1 MVNGSFPHCQ
11 TVSSVWPWFYLNGNG
26 LIGFQDSL
34 GAGMQPQSLM
44 HSNLKDNISAASH
57 TNGDDEEVAKW
68 TRVLPPAGKVWQAS
82 KWRLLQTCD
91 QPSFTFRSVSDFALG
106 ALVQVVCVQHM
117 SQPSQLRTT
126 LILFRLLLT
135 HTSCWTTTMSIQR
148 NTTMYQNG
156 LYLNCRKMVRCN
168 HLILWQ
174 EFGRKFQ
181 PLNVVLL
188 CSSSIIRTAIS
199 IDIVIIFHLEDLPIY
214 FHLLFRYICVF

>member
-1 MVNGSFPHCQ
+1 MVNGGFPHCQ
-11 TVSSVWPWFYLNGNG
+11 TVHSVWPWFYLNGNC

-44 HSNLKDNISAASH
+44 HSHLKDNISAASH

-106 ALVQVVCVQHM
+106 ALVQDVCVQHM

-156 LYLNCRKMVRCN
+156 LYLWTAEKWFGAITWFSGKYSDYP
-168 HLILWQ
+168 LIW
-174 EFGRKFQ
+174 KKVQ
-181 PLNVVLL
+181 PLNVVQL
-188 CSSSIIRTAIS
+188 CSSS
-199 IDIVIIFHLEDLPIY
+199 LEDLPIY